1 MVKFSILNREKTNP
15 NPTQHKKKVNF
26 LIIKH
31 EKSNPNPVQYKKWS
45 IFGFLIAKNQILI
58 LSNMKIGQVFDFE
71 SRKIES

>member
-45 IFGFLIAKNQILI
+45 IFGFLIAKKRILI
-58 LSNMKIGQVFDFE
+58 QPNIKKSQVSDY
-71 SRKIES
+71 